1 MNNRFLFCVVFITL
15 AFSCNK
21 NNKETIENST
31 TNSENKTEL
40 KSVEKLTTEI
50 EEQSINLSEYGNLT
64 PIEIK
69 DSKQKDVFKKYGI
82 EFGGVCYSCDL
93 AIFKI
98 NKKSFDIVELCDEKN
113 FHSYKDFSYQKTGNS
128 LKITTPESTFI
139 FTKVENEPIYKL
151 KIEGQKP
158 EFKNM
163 RISEFYTQESL
174 IEKFEEHDCGDF
186 QG

>member
-1 MNNRFLFCVVFITL
+1 MNKIFICAIFTTL
-15 AFSCNK
+15 AFSCSK
-21 NNKETIENST
+21 DNKETIENPA
-31 TNSENKTEL
+31 TNSDNKTEL
-40 KSVEKLTTEI
+40 KAVEKPTSK
-50 EEQSINLSEYGNLT
+50 EEPTINLSEYSKLT

-98 NKKSFDIVELCDEKN
+98 NKESFDIVELCDEKN
-113 FHSYKDFSYQKTGNS
+113 TYSYKDFSYEKTGNS
-128 LKITTPESTFI
+128 LKIKTPKSTFI
-139 FTKVENEPIYKL
+139 FIKVQNEPIYQL

-174 IEKFEEHDCGDF
+174 LEKFEEHDCGDF

>member
-1 MNNRFLFCVVFITL
+1 MKNTFLIGAVFIAFT
-15 AFSCNK
+15 FSCSNDK
-21 NNKETIENST
+21 KATIENPV
-31 TNSENKTEL
+31 TNSDNKTEL
-40 KSVEKLTTEI
+40 KAAGKANLK
-50 EEQSINLSEYGNLT
+50 EESTINLSEYSKLT

-98 NKKSFDIVELCDEKN
+98 NKKSFDIVELCNEKN
-113 FHSYKDFSYQKTGNS
+113 VHSYKDFSYEKKGNS
-128 LKITTPESTFI
+128 LKIKTPEFTFI
-139 FTKVENEPIYKL
+139 FTQVENEPIYQL

>member
-1 MNNRFLFCVVFITL
+1 MKNTFLFIAVSIAFT
-15 AFSCNK
+15 FSCSK
-21 NNKETIENST
+21 DNKETIENPR
-31 TNSENKTEL
+31 TNPDNKTEL
-40 KSVEKLTTEI
+40 KAVGKANLK
-50 EEQSINLSEYGNLT
+50 EEPTINLSEYSKLT

-69 DSKQKDVFKKYGI
+69 DSKQKNVFKKYGI

-113 FHSYKDFSYQKTGNS
+113 VHSYKDFSYEKKGNS
-128 LKITTPESTFI
+128 LKIKTPESTFI
-139 FTKVENEPIYKL
+139 FTQVENEPIYQL

>member
-1 MNNRFLFCVVFITL
+1 MKKRFLLCVAFLTL

-21 NNKETIENST
+21 ERIENPA
-31 TNSENKTEL
+31 TNSESITEL
-40 KSVEKLTTEI
+40 KTAKKSI
-50 EEQSINLSEYGNLT
+50 PEEEPTINLSEYSKLT

-69 DSKQKDVFKKYGI
+69 DAKQKDVFKKYGI
-82 EFGGVCYSCDL
+82 KFGGVCYSCDL
-93 AIFKI
+93 AIFEI
-98 NKKSFDIVELCDEKN
+98 TKKSFEIVELCDEKN
-113 FHSYKDFSYQKTGNS
+113 IYNYKDLSYEKTGNS
-128 LKITTPESTFI
+128 LKIKTPESTFI
-139 FTKVENEPIYKL
+139 FTKVENEPIYRL

-174 IEKFEEHDCGDF
+174 LEKFEEHDCGDF

>member
-1 MNNRFLFCVVFITL
+1 MMNKFLIATVFITL
-15 AFSCNK
+15 LLSCNK
-21 NNKETIENST
+21 DNKETIENPV
-31 TNSENKTEL
+31 TNTNKTEL
-40 KSVEKLTTEI
+40 KTPEKPI
-50 EEQSINLSEYGNLT
+50 SKEEPSINLSEYGKLT

-98 NKKSFDIVELCDEKN
+98 NKNNFDIVELCDEKN
-113 FHSYKDFSYQKTGNS
+113 FHRYKDYSYEKTGNS
-128 LKITTPESTFI
+128 LKIKTPESTFT
-139 FTKVENEPIYKL
+139 FTKVENEPIYQL

-174 IEKFEEHDCGDF
+174 LEKFEEHDCGDF